1 MFRESGFLFLALIG
15 LVLLGFSKTYFL
27 KLDESFPIF
36 IHLHVLLVG
45 AWLLLI
51 TGQAFLIR
59 AEERS
64 VHRQLGEVS
73 FVLAPIIIISGIYLA
88 RAFYYERLGTV
99 GLTDN
104 LSFLWWAISHFIL
117 FGVFFALAMI
127 YRKRT
132 ALHARYMILASL
144 LFVSPALLRV
154 FDLLSISLGNI
165 SHMGLSFIAIDL
177 LLIGLIANDFM
188 KKNTLVPFTVGLVSF
203 VFIQLGVN
211 FAGNTAAWR
220 YLAHLLVDA

>member
-36 IHLHVLLVG
+36 IHMHVLLVG

-104 LSFLWWAISHFIL
+104 LSFLWWAVSHFVL

-127 YRKRT
+127 YRKR
-132 ALHARYMILASL
+132 
-144 LFVSPALLRV
+144 P
-154 FDLLSISLGNI
+154 
-165 SHMGLSFIAIDL
+165 
-177 LLIGLIANDFM
+177 
-188 KKNTLVPFTVGLVSF
+188 
-203 VFIQLGVN
+203 
-211 FAGNTAAWR
+211 
-220 YLAHLLVDA
+220 